1 MMQAV
6 WNETVVAAAADT
18 VIVEGNHYFPLNA
31 LRQEFFRKSDT
42 QTVCPWKGTASYY
55 SIVVA
60 DKINSDAAW
69 YYSEPKTAA
78 SQIAGR
84 VAFWKGVEIKPKA

>member
-1 MMQAV
+1 MGSSSAEVRRYCRRRQFGLT
-6 WNETVVAAAADT
+6 EP
-18 VIVEGNHYFPLNA
+18 YFPLNA

-42 QTVCPWKGTASYY
+42 QTVCPWKGTARYY

-60 DKINSDAAW
+60 DKTNSDAAW

-84 VAFWKGVEIKPKA
+84 VAFWKGVEVKSAP